1 MANKTKDKYSRA
13 QSAQSGPTPN
23 SSLQRQAPNWFEK
36 HEIVVK
42 DANRTYKTDVV
53 STMQRFRYYK
63 MAEIIDIIGEKIK
76 KSDVN
81 NNYEESVA
89 AILKHM
95 ELKETQK
102 KLAKEIQTVIHP
114 G

>member
-1 MANKTKDKYSRA
+1 M
-13 QSAQSGPTPN
+13 
-23 SSLQRQAPNWFEK
+23 
-36 HEIVVK
+36 VK

-53 STMQRFRYYK
+53 SAMQRFRYYK
-63 MAEIIDIIGEKIK
+63 VAEIIDIIGEKIK
-76 KSDVN
+76 KSDQN
-81 NNYEESVA
+81 GNYEEGVA

-114 G
+114 A